1 MNSAITVSNVNL
13 AHEQLYNGDE
23 TSLNFKI
30 MPSKILTTCKEKS
43 APAYKR
49 SKE

>member
-1 MNSAITVSNVNL
+1 MNSSITVSNV
-13 AHEQLYNGDE
+13 HIQREQLYNCDE

-30 MPSKILTTCKEKS
+30 MPSKILITCKEKS

-49 SKE
+49 SEE